1 MTLNDKK
8 VLLSS
13 LKDLEK
19 SARKQLRN
27 ITQII
32 NKYESEINA
41 EEIKKKKAPKE
52 YEYPEET
59 SLFLHNRKPIRGIR
73 YNSNNI
79 DDIITFMGLEAD
91 PSIDVYNQIGISYRY
106 NDDNNP
112 YVSYIGDC
120 ASGKRL
126 GYGDY
131 LFESFGGNSFF
142 VKTKE
147 EVEDTDRFIK
157 IDPFTK
163 YKDDEPEIEWDKE
176 LVIPDFT
183 HRFKNSKCAEYLICE
198 DDIPAI
204 DFMYFN
210 VYITQFS
217 SSNDYPSCV
226 SFYNWYIKQ
235 LTHPIGEFFNY
246 AFYYDYNTDEHR
258 VYLYKTNYEDEIVSV
273 DIVND
278 NDYVAF
284 IIGPYDR
291 IKDIRIIKSEKELN
305 RCFRKIGEV

>member
-1 MTLNDKK
+1 MKYIVDEASKK
-8 VLLSS
+8 V
-13 LKDLEK
+13 
-19 SARKQLRN
+19 
-27 ITQII
+27 
-32 NKYESEINA
+32 
-41 EEIKKKKAPKE
+41 
-52 YEYPEET
+52 
-59 SLFLHNRKPIRGIR
+59 
-73 YNSNNI
+73 
-79 DDIITFMGLEAD
+79 
-91 PSIDVYNQIGISYRY
+91 
-106 NDDNNP
+106 
-112 YVSYIGDC
+112 
-120 ASGKRL
+120 L

-131 LFESFGGNSFF
+131 LFESFSGNSFF

-147 EVEDTDRFIK
+147 EVEDTNRFIR
-157 IDPFTK
+157 IGPFTK
-163 YKDDEPEIEWDKE
+163 FKDDEPEIEWDKE

-204 DFMYFN
+204 NFMYFN
-210 VYITQFS
+210 VYVTQFS
-217 SSNDYPSCV
+217 SSNEYPSCV

-258 VYLYKTNYEDEIVSV
+258 IYLYKTNDENEIVSV

-305 RCFRKIGEV
+305 RHFRKIGEV

>member
-19 SARKQLRN
+19 SARKQLQN

-41 EEIKKKKAPKE
+41 EELKRKKAPKE
-52 YEYPEET
+52 YKHPEQT

-73 YNSNNI
+73 YIGDNM
-79 DDIITFMGLEAD
+79 DDIITFMGLEVD
-91 PSIDVYNQIGISYRY
+91 PSIDVYNQIHLIY
-106 NDDNNP
+106 DNSN
-112 YVSYIGDC
+112 SHRIKYIVDE
-120 ASGKRL
+120 ASKKIL
-126 GYGDY
+126 GFGDY
-131 LFESFGGNSFF
+131 LFESFSENSFF

-147 EVEDTDRFIK
+147 EVEDINRFIK
-157 IDPFTK
+157 IGPFTK
-163 YKDDEPEIEWDKE
+163 YKDDEPEIEWNKE

-183 HRFKNSKCAEYLICE
+183 HRFRNSKCAEYLICE

-210 VYITQFS
+210 VYVTQFS
-217 SSNDYPSCV
+217 SSNDHPSCV

-246 AFYYDYNTDEHR
+246 AFYYDYSTDEHR
-258 VYLYKTNYEDEIVSV
+258 AYLYKTNDENEIVSV

-284 IIGPYDR
+284 IVGPYDR
-291 IKDIRIIKSEKELN
+291 IADIRIIKSEKELN
-305 RCFRKIGEV
+305 RHFCKIGEV